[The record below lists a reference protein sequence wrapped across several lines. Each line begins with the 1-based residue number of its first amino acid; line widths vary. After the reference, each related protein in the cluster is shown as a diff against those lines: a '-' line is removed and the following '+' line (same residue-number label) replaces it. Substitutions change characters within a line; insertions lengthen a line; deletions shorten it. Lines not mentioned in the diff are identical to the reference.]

1 MLASGFSL
9 LESRGTYRVRSMPES
24 RQIPLVNEKLPVS
37 EAWPR
42 FRPRREPRSR
52 GVAARLASAAPID
65 RLFGDERDERGATD
79 RSPFCAAFIAAPY
92 IGTLSAGCRVARIST
107 IIAGPIIKPKG
118 ARSIAR
124 NCWFP
129 YPEPRGFIAS
139 SRRSG
144 MAAAP
149 FIVLDGG

>member
-1 MLASGFSL
+1 MQGT
-9 LESRGTYRVRSMPES
+9 RG
-24 RQIPLVNEKLPVS
+24 NEY
-37 EAWPR
+37 WP
-42 FRPRREPRSR
+42 PC
-52 GVAARLASAAPID
+52 
-65 RLFGDERDERGATD
+65 
-79 RSPFCAAFIAAPY
+79 CAAFIAAPY

-107 IIAGPIIKPKG
+107 IIAGPIINPKG

-129 YPEPRGFIAS
+129 YPEQRGFIAS
-139 SRRSG
+139 SRRSE